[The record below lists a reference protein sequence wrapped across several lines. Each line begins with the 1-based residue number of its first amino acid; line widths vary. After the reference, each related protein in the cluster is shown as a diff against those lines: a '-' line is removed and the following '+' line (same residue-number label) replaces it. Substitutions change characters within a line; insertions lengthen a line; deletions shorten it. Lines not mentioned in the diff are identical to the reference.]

1 MLKNPKMFNID
12 HFYKEYLKG
21 PKLFKSRE
29 ALQASYIPDELPHR
43 DDEIEEIARISACA
57 LSGDTPP
64 NILCYGMTGTGKTAT
79 VRYISQKLAQHCV
92 DNKPWWVYIN
102 CNVISTPYRILAHI
116 FNTISGQ
123 EKIPPTGLPKDV
135 IFKSLLG
142 LLDHKIGKA
151 VCFLVLDEIDI
162 LMEKGGK
169 ETLNEILYD
178 LTRLNENLDL
188 CRTALIG
195 ISNKINFTENLDPRV
210 QSSLGKV
217 SVNFPTYNATQLKDI
232 LDDRANIAFY
242 EGVIKDD
249 VIPLCAAFAAKE
261 NGDARKAL
269 ELLRKAGELAERYQ
283 HKLITQKHVYEAL
296 EELERDHIVE
306 FIKGMPFQT
315 QLTLTAIFLLS
326 KFNPKHIII
335 SGDIYE
341 VYEELCSKIPG
352 LNQVSKRRVSD
363 FINELAQAGIIKAEV
378 RSMGRYG
385 RTKIITFEIEITLIE
400 KVLTEIQKIKNL
412 LQVKPIRLQSDRV
425 KFNDN
430 VFKKII

>member
-1 MLKNPKMFNID
+1 MLKNQKMFNID

-29 ALQASYIPDELPHR
+29 ALQSSYIPEELPHR
-43 DDEIEEIARISACA
+43 DTEIEEVARITACA
-57 LSGDTPP
+57 LKGDTPP

-79 VRYISQKLAQHCV
+79 VRYISQKLAQHCLV
-92 DNKPWWVYIN
+92 NKPWWVYIN
-102 CNVISTPYRILAHI
+102 CNVLSTPYRILAHLY
-116 FNTISGQ
+116 NTITGQ

-135 IFKSLLG
+135 IFKNLLG
-142 LLDHKIGKA
+142 LLDYKIGKS

-169 ETLNEILYD
+169 DTLNEILYD
-178 LTRLNENLDL
+178 LTRLNENLDV

-210 QSSLGKV
+210 QSSLGNV
-217 SVNFPTYNATQLKDI
+217 SVNFPTYNATQLRDI
-232 LDDRANIAFY
+232 LNDRSRVAFY
-242 EGVIKDD
+242 DDVIKDD

-269 ELLRKAGELAERYQ
+269 ELLRKAGELAERGQ
-283 HKLITQKHVYEAL
+283 LKFITEKHVHEAF
-296 EELERDHIVE
+296 EELEKDYIVE

-326 KFNPKHIII
+326 KFSPKHIII
-335 SGDIYE
+335 SGDIYD

-352 LNQVSKRRVSD
+352 LKQVSKRRVSD
-363 FINELAQAGIIKAEV
+363 FINQLAQAGIISADV

-385 RTKIITFEIEITLIE
+385 RTKIIKFEIEMDLIE
-400 KVLTEIQKIKNL
+400 KVLMVIPKIKNL
-412 LQVKPIRLQSDRV
+412 LDIKPVRLQSDKV